1 MHRFMRALGAPVVLT
16 LLSPASAMACACGCG
31 IFDTGVTSITPQDS
45 ASGLSAFVRF
55 SPLDQDTN
63 HEAGHKA
70 SADDNADKR
79 IQTDFYTVGVNY
91 VIAHKWQVLAELPI
105 IHRNFTTTG
114 ADAQGNPL
122 IEKVPMT
129 GLGDALISVTYAG
142 FAPDMS
148 TGIGFG
154 VKLPTGRYTGPVD
167 RYGNLPYDRDTLPGT
182 GSTDLQVSGY
192 HVGKI
197 TTAVRWFAHAQFRFA
212 VATRDAYRPGDEVDG
227 AAGVTY
233 DLQAGKTTLS
243 PVIQVIGAMRGH
255 DSGEN
260 SDALNSGYQRVLI
273 APGMRVQLT
282 QRLSIYGDVEF
293 PIAQYVN
300 SASSAAIEGTAGQLV
315 APVMFKMQVNYG
327 I

>member
-1 MHRFMRALGAPVVLT
+1 MHRFMRAVGAPAVLT
-16 LLSPASAMACACGCG
+16 LLAPANALACACGCG

-55 SPLDQDTN
+55 SPLDQDRN
-63 HEAGHKA
+63 HEGGHTA

-79 IQTDFYTVGVNY
+79 IQTEFYTVGLNY
-91 VIAHKWQVLAELPI
+91 VIAHKWQILAELPV

-114 ADAQGNPL
+114 ADAQGNPV

-142 FAPDMS
+142 FAADQS
-148 TGIGFG
+148 TGIGLG
-154 VKLPTGRYTGPVD
+154 IKLPTGRYTGPVD
-167 RYGNLPYDRDTLPGT
+167 RYGDLPYDRDTVPGT
-182 GSTDLQVSGY
+182 GSTDLQVSAY
-192 HVGKI
+192 HVGKMSP
-197 TTAVRWFAHAQFRFA
+197 ALRWFAHAQFRFA

-227 AAGVTY
+227 AAGLTY

-243 PVIQVIGAMRGH
+243 PVMQVIGAVRAH
-255 DSGEN
+255 DSGDN
-260 SDALNSGYQRVLI
+260 SDPLNSGYQRMLL
-273 APGMRVQLT
+273 APGLRVQIT
-282 QRLSIYGDVEF
+282 PRLSVYGDVEF
-293 PIAQYVN
+293 PVAQYVN
-300 SASSAAIEGTAGQLV
+300 AARSPAIEGTAGQLV